1 MEQAIPSIFNVV
13 LIILHRPF
21 LSIKCKGYILSYRF
35 YFSHYRRR
43 RGFHPRLLG
52 LSVAFAA
59 HGAARAAS
67 AAGAAAA
74 AGAFALFP
82 VLSHAVD
89 DQRDDAR
96 EHQDDRNSSQVCLQP
111 E

>member
-1 MEQAIPSIFNVV
+1 MEQAIPSIFSVV
-13 LIILHRPF
+13 LIISHHPF
-21 LSIKCKGYILSYRF
+21 QSILCKGYILSYC
-35 YFSHYRRR
+35 YIISPYRRR

-59 HGAARAAS
+59 HGAARAAF

-96 EHQDDRNSSQVCLQP
+96 EHNDDRYTAKVCLQP
-111 E
+111 Q